1 VSAASRVHPG
11 FSHPALFYR
20 SPAEYLVGIR
30 SFVEEGLG
38 MGQAALVAVPGRQG
52 ALVRRSL
59 AGSPGPVQ
67 FIDMIEL
74 GRNPGRIIPAVTEFL
89 AEQGGRPARFVGETI
104 WPGRT
109 VHEVAEATRHES
121 LINLALTAYPISVLC
136 PYNVDGLSADSQ
148 ADVWRTH
155 PDVIV
160 DGQNHQ
166 SSDFVDSA
174 TFLADARWALPPVP
188 TDSTLASYPFDEL
201 SGLRHQVEKEAEVAG
216 LSGQRVDD
224 LVLAVHEIAG
234 NSILYGGGRGVLQL
248 WRDDP
253 DMLVCEIRDAG
264 RITDPLVGLDGPGPN
279 LDAHGLWLVH
289 QLCDLVEVRSGP
301 GGTQVRIRMEIG
313 VRASAP

>member
-1 VSAASRVHPG
+1 MSSTAPTHSG
-11 FSHPALFYR
+11 FSHPAVFYR
-20 SPAEYLVGIR
+20 SPAEYLICIR
-30 SFVEEGLG
+30 NFVEEGLG
-38 MGQAALVAVPGRQG
+38 KGEAALIAVPGRQG

-67 FIDMIEL
+67 FVDMAEL

-89 AEQGGRPARFVGETI
+89 AEQDGRPARFVGEPI

-109 VHEVAEATRHES
+109 VAEVGEATRYES
-121 LINLALTAYPISVLC
+121 LINLALADYPLSVLC
-136 PYNVDGLSADSQ
+136 PYNLEGLAADIQS
-148 ADVWRTH
+148 DVWRTH
-155 PDVIV
+155 PEVIL
-160 DGQNHQ
+160 DGESHQ

-174 TFLADARWALPPVP
+174 FFLAEARWALPPAP
-188 TDSTLASYPFDEL
+188 TGAALASYAFDEL

-248 WRDDP
+248 WREDP
-253 DMLVCEIRDAG
+253 DLLVCEITDDG
-264 RITDPLVGLDGPGPN
+264 CITDPLVGLYAPGPN

-301 GGTQVRIRMEIG
+301 GGTQVRVRMDLS
-313 VRASAP
+313 VPASAP